1 MVVEVAERVDSTKG
15 LIRLLQRESRDRS
28 NKSVAEGQ
36 ACLNGA
42 GVVEK
47 NEWKRASK
55 RGERKKIKR
64 WRRTSILTSV
74 NVGDDNDDAANA
86 VRPPL
91 AFPLLFLPIRG
102 RENVALVTLT
112 SARARQELSWSIQ
125 ISKFCVFGSILAE
138 STPLRPRPASECLRF
153 RCRRTRVTAKKSF

>member
-1 MVVEVAERVDSTKG
+1 MLSRAESSKSLSAEVVVVVEVAERVDSTKG

-55 RGERKKIKR
+55 RGERKK
-64 WRRTSILTSV
+64 
-74 NVGDDNDDAANA
+74 
-86 VRPPL
+86 
-91 AFPLLFLPIRG
+91 
-102 RENVALVTLT
+102 
-112 SARARQELSWSIQ
+112 
-125 ISKFCVFGSILAE
+125 
-138 STPLRPRPASECLRF
+138 
-153 RCRRTRVTAKKSF
+153 